1 MASRVMTPN
10 IATIRNAIRHDM
22 VLVINVPAGTPTSV
36 ATVIP
41 AIIMATAL
49 TSLPGAASLRATIA
63 PTPKYAPWG
72 SPEIRRA
79 AIKVQNP
86 GAMHAN
92 RFPDAIIP
100 ANRSIRRLSGSLRA
114 NSSAGAPQQTPKA

>member
-1 MASRVMTPN
+1 
-10 IATIRNAIRHDM
+10 M

-36 ATVIP
+36 ATVMP

-79 AIKVQNP
+79 AIKVHHRKDKSK
-86 GAMHAN
+86 GRIEIEYYSEAELERIVEM
-92 RFPDAIIP
+92 IE
-100 ANRSIRRLSGSLRA
+100 SIK
-114 NSSAGAPQQTPKA
+114 N